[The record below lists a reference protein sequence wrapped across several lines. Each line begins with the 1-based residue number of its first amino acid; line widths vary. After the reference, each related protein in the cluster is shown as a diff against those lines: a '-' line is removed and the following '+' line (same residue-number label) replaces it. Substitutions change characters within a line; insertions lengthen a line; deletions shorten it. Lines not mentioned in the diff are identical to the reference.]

1 MCPRDHYTV
10 VISIDTNHIKPLVQ
24 AMTFYLLKDVFLVNV
39 DVRAVI
45 KDMIEHFSDITKK
58 REIKFGDFI
67 GGLPLS
73 LGK

>member
-1 MCPRDHYTV
+1 
-10 VISIDTNHIKPLVQ
+10 
-24 AMTFYLLKDVFLVNV
+24 MTFYLLKDVFLVNV

-58 REIKFGDFI
+58 REIKFWDFI

>member
-1 MCPRDHYTV
+1 M
-10 VISIDTNHIKPLVQ
+10 ISIDTNHIN

-58 REIKFGDFI
+58 REIKFGDYWWFASKF
-67 GGLPLS
+67 G
-73 LGK
+73 